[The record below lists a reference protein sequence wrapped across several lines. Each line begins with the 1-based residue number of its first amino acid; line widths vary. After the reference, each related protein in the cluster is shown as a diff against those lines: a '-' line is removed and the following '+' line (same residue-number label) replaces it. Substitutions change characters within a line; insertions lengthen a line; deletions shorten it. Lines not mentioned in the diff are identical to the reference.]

1 MVRERDL
8 KSALQPIN
16 WSARAV
22 FRSIYLWASS
32 LLSGCLA
39 SIKSSPENPISYK
52 SGLKQPVTES
62 CRHLCFSL
70 HLLPHPRPDQTSFS
84 PPSSFFVSTGLI
96 VTDHCYRSTIVSL
109 IVLTETEMSTIVV
122 SKSWFIKHLCQQFL
136 FWMCSVYKWVGCDL
150 PVGLKLLFRAITVNL
165 GEIHL

>member
-8 KSALQPIN
+8 KSAQQPIN

-70 HLLPHPRPDQTSFS
+70 HLLPHPRPDQTSFHLLLPFLWAPVWLWLITAIAQPLCRWS
-84 PPSSFFVSTGLI
+84 CWRRRRCQRLLCLNHDLWNISVNSFFFGCVVFTNGL
-96 VTDHCYRSTIVSL
+96 
-109 IVLTETEMSTIVV
+109 VV
-122 SKSWFIKHLCQQFL
+122 ICQ
-136 FWMCSVYKWVGCDL
+136 WG
-150 PVGLKLLFRAITVNL
+150 
-165 GEIHL
+165 